1 MRILYIDID
10 SLRPDHLGCYGYHRN
25 TSPNIDLIAK
35 EGVKFTN
42 FYSTD
47 TPCLPSRTAFFGGNF
62 GYKTGVVDHGGE
74 FSDLAPRKNT
84 WHKNFKGGLRGEY
97 AFTSLGKVLR
107 DAGLYTASISPF
119 PERHTAYQVWFGS
132 VSYTHLTLPTNR
144 EV

>member
-62 GYKTGVVDHGGE
+62 GYKKGVVDHGGE
-74 FSDLAPRKNT
+74 FSDLDPCKNT
-84 WHKNFKGGLRGEY
+84 RHKNVKDGLRGE
-97 AFTSLGKVLR
+97 
-107 DAGLYTASISPF
+107 
-119 PERHTAYQVWFGS
+119 
-132 VSYTHLTLPTNR
+132 
-144 EV
+144 